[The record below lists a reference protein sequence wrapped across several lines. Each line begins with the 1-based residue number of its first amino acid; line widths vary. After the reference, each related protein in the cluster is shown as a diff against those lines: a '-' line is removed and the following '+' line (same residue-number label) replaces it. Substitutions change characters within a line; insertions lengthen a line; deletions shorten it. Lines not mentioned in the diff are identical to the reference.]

1 MDIADLL
8 KSHGDDDPSGE
19 NLEYDPAFIS
29 LELAAQPGEER
40 QIGDSIIAA
49 EEADHDEVIAQAMD
63 VLGRSHDLRAAVILA
78 HSMLRSKGFAGLA
91 EVTTYIRGV
100 LEQYWD
106 TCHPQLD
113 ADDDDDPTMRVNAVA
128 ALTGLDTI
136 QKAIRMAPLTESRTF
151 GRMTLRDV
159 LIAEGELAPP
169 AGMDDPP
176 VLSQISAAFQ
186 DSNGEKI
193 AAARDAAAKAMEDV
207 ITIEAILD
215 DKVPAAAPDMSEL
228 TNLLKQVLS
237 KFAAAGFAGSDD
249 AGAAGDSGSDDDSG
263 GGGGSGG
270 TSSTRGG
277 GGGGFGAAGGGGGS
291 GTVNNQQDVKN
302 MLDRILSYYARS
314 EPSSPVPI
322 LLDRAKRMV
331 GADFLTII
339 KEMAPDGLSN
349 VHLIGGIVETEEDD

>member
-8 KSHGDDDPSGE
+8 KSHGDDEPSGE

-78 HSMLRSKGFAGLA
+78 LSMLRTRGFPGLA
-91 EVTTYIRGV
+91 EVTGYIRGV

-128 ALTGLDTI
+128 SLAGLDTI
-136 QKAIRMAPLTESRTF
+136 QKAIRITPLTDSRTF
-151 GRMTLRDV
+151 GKMTLRDV
-159 LIAEGELAPP
+159 LIAEGELSPP
-169 AGMDDPP
+169 PGMEDPP
-176 VLSQISAAFQ
+176 VMSQISAAFQ
-186 DSNGEKI
+186 DSNSEKI
-193 AAARDAAAKAMEDV
+193 AAARAAAAKVMEDV
-207 ITIEAILD
+207 IAIEAIFD
-215 DKVPAAAPDMSEL
+215 DKVPTAAPDLSEL
-228 TNLLKQVLS
+228 TVLMRQVLS
-237 KFAAAGFAGSDD
+237 KFSAAGFGDGDD
-249 AGAAGDSGSDDDSG
+249 AGGSEDDGDEGDSG
-263 GGGGSGG
+263 GGGGGSAAP
-270 TSSTRGG
+270 R
-277 GGGGFGAAGGGGGS
+277 GGGFGAAAGGGS
-291 GTVNNQQDVKN
+291 GAVNNQQDVKN
-302 MLDRILSYYARS
+302 MLDRILAYYARS

-349 VHLIGGIVETEEDD
+349 VHLIGGITEDEDDD

>member
-1 MDIADLL
+1 MAIADLL
-8 KSHGDDDPSGE
+8 KRHGDDEPSGE

-49 EEADHDEVIAQAMD
+49 EEADHDEVIAQALD

-78 HSMLRSKGFAGLA
+78 HSMLRTRGFAGLA

-100 LEQYWD
+100 MEQYWD

-186 DSNGEKI
+186 DSNGEKV
-193 AAARDAAAKAMEDV
+193 AAARAGAAKALEDV
-207 ITIEAILD
+207 IAIEAIFD
-215 DKVPAAAPDMSEL
+215 ARVPAAAPDMGEL
-228 TNLLKQVLS
+228 TALLRQVLS
-237 KFAAAGFAGSDD
+237 KI
-249 AGAAGDSGSDDDSG
+249 
-263 GGGGSGG
+263 
-270 TSSTRGG
+270 STA
-277 GGGGFGAAGGGGGS
+277 GFGAADDAGGSDGGGS
-291 GTVNNQQDVKN
+291 GTVNTQQDVKN
-302 MLDRILSYYARS
+302 TLDRIIAYYARS
-314 EPSSPVPI
+314 EPSSPVPM
-322 LLDRAKRMV
+322 LLERAKRMV

-339 KEMAPDGLSN
+339 KEMAPDGVQN
-349 VHLIGGIVETEEDD
+349 VHLIGGIVETEDDA

>member
-8 KSHGDDDPSGE
+8 KSHGDDEPSGE

-49 EEADHDEVIAQAMD
+49 EEADHVEVIAQAMD

-78 HSMLRSKGFAGLA
+78 HSMLRTKGFPGLA
-91 EVTTYIRGV
+91 EVTGYIRGV
-100 LEQYWD
+100 LEQFWD

-151 GRMTLRDV
+151 GRMTLRDIM
-159 LIAEGELAPP
+159 IAEGELAPP
-169 AGMDDPP
+169 AGMADPP

-186 DSNGEKI
+186 DSDGEKV
-193 AAARDAAAKAMEDV
+193 AAARAGAAKALEDV
-207 ITIEAILD
+207 VAIEAIFD
-215 DKVPAAAPDMSEL
+215 AKVPAAAPDMSDL
-228 TNLLKQVLS
+228 AALLRQVLAKFATAGFGES
-237 KFAAAGFAGSDD
+237 EAPGGSDDGGGAGDSGRDAARGGGGFAAAG
-249 AGAAGDSGSDDDSG
+249 SG
-263 GGGGSGG
+263 GP
-270 TSSTRGG
+270 
-277 GGGGFGAAGGGGGS
+277 
-291 GTVNNQQDVKN
+291 GTVSTQQDVKN
-302 MLDRILSYYARS
+302 MLDRIIAYYARS
-314 EPSSPVPI
+314 EPSSPVPM
-322 LLDRAKRMV
+322 LLERAKRMV

-339 KEMAPDGLSN
+339 KQMAPDGIQN
-349 VHLIGGIVETEEDD
+349 VHLIGGITESEDDE

>member
-1 MDIADLL
+1 MAIADLL
-8 KSHGDDDPSGE
+8 KSHGDDEPSGE

-49 EEADHDEVIAQAMD
+49 EEADHDEVIAQALD

-78 HSMLRSKGFAGLA
+78 HSMLRTKGFAGLA

-169 AGMDDPP
+169 PGMDDPP

-186 DSNGEKI
+186 DSNGEKV
-193 AAARDAAAKAMEDV
+193 AAARAGAATALADV
-207 ITIEAILD
+207 IAIEAIFD
-215 DKVPAAAPDMSEL
+215 AKVPAAAPDMGEL
-228 TNLLKQVLS
+228 TALLRQVLS
-237 KFAAAGFAGSDD
+237 KFSTAGFGAEEDSGGSDD
-249 AGAAGDSGSDDDSG
+249 GGSDGDAGDSGGASRG
-263 GGGGSGG
+263 GGA
-270 TSSTRGG
+270 R
-277 GGGGFGAAGGGGGS
+277 GGGGFGGAGGGGA
-291 GTVNNQQDVKN
+291 GTVNNQQDAKN
-302 MLDRILSYYARS
+302 MLDRIIAYYARS
-314 EPSSPVPI
+314 EPSSPVPM
-322 LLDRAKRMV
+322 LLERAKRMV

-339 KEMAPDGLSN
+339 KEMAPDGIQN
-349 VHLIGGIVETEEDD
+349 VHLIGGIVETEDDE

>member
-1 MDIADLL
+1 MAIADLL
-8 KSHGDDDPSGE
+8 KSHGDDEPSGE

-113 ADDDDDPTMRVNAVA
+113 ADDNDDPTMRVNAVA

-186 DSNGEKI
+186 DSNGEKV
-193 AAARDAAAKAMEDV
+193 AAARAGAAKALEDV
-207 ITIEAILD
+207 IAIEAIFD
-215 DKVPAAAPDMSEL
+215 AKVPAAAPDMGEL
-228 TNLLKQVLS
+228 TALLRQVLS
-237 KFAAAGFAGSDD
+237 KFSTAGF
-249 AGAAGDSGSDDDSG
+249 GAADGEADGDDGGSDDDA
-263 GGGGSGG
+263 GGGGS
-270 TSSTRGG
+270 RGSAAPR
-277 GGGGFGAAGGGGGS
+277 GGGFGGAGGGGS

-302 MLDRILSYYARS
+302 TLDRIIAYYARS
-314 EPSSPVPI
+314 EPSSPVPM
-322 LLDRAKRMV
+322 LLERAKRMV

-339 KEMAPDGLSN
+339 KEMAPDGIQN
-349 VHLIGGIVETEEDD
+349 VHLIGGIVESEDDE

>member
-8 KSHGDDDPSGE
+8 KSHGDDEPSGE

-29 LELAAQPGEER
+29 LELASQPGEER

-49 EEADHDEVIAQAMD
+49 EEADHVEVIAQAMD
-63 VLGRSHDLRAAVILA
+63 VLGRSHDLRAAVFLA
-78 HSMLRSKGFAGLA
+78 NSMLRTKGFPGLA

-128 ALTGLDTI
+128 SLTGLDTI
-136 QKAIRMAPLTESRTF
+136 QKAIRMAPLTDSRTF
-151 GRMTLRDV
+151 GRMTLRDI
-159 LIAEGELAPP
+159 LIAEGEVPP
-169 AGMDDPP
+169 PPGMADPP
-176 VLSQISAAFQ
+176 VLSQIVAAFQ
-186 DSNGEKI
+186 DSNGEKV
-193 AAARDAAAKAMEDV
+193 AAARAGAAKALEDV
-207 ITIEAILD
+207 IAIEAILD

-228 TNLLKQVLS
+228 TALLRQVLT
-237 KFAAAGFAGSDD
+237 KLAAAGFGDGDDTGGSGDGGSDGDD
-249 AGAAGDSGSDDDSG
+249 ASDGRTASRGSGGFGGA

-270 TSSTRGG
+270 
-277 GGGGFGAAGGGGGS
+277 
-291 GTVNNQQDVKN
+291 VNTQQDVKN
-302 MLDRILSYYARS
+302 TLDRIISYYARS

-322 LLDRAKRMV
+322 LLERAKRMV

-339 KEMAPDGLSN
+339 KEMAPEGLSN
-349 VHLIGGIVETEEDD
+349 VHLIGGIIETEDDD

>member
-8 KSHGDDDPSGE
+8 KSHGDDEPSGE

-49 EEADHDEVIAQAMD
+49 EEADHDEVIAQAVD

-78 HSMLRSKGFAGLA
+78 HSMLRTKGFPGLA
-91 EVTTYIRGV
+91 EVTGYIRGV

-151 GRMTLRDV
+151 GRMTLRDI

-186 DSNGEKI
+186 DSNGEKV
-193 AAARDAAAKAMEDV
+193 AAARAAAAQVLEDV
-207 ITIEAILD
+207 IAIEAIFD
-215 DKVPAAAPDMSEL
+215 DKVPSSAPDMSEL
-228 TNLLKQVLS
+228 TTLLRQVLS
-237 KFAAAGFAGSDD
+237 KFATAGFGDAED
-249 AGAAGDSGSDDDSG
+249 AGDADTDEVDQDTGDGGTAGRGAAARG
-263 GGGGSGG
+263 GGFA
-270 TSSTRGG
+270 GG
-277 GGGGFGAAGGGGGS
+277 GGGGGGA
-291 GTVNNQQDVKN
+291 GTVNSQQDVKN
-302 MLDRILSYYARS
+302 TLDRLIAYYARS
-314 EPSSPVPI
+314 EPSSPVPM
-322 LLDRAKRMV
+322 LLERAKRMV

-339 KEMAPDGLSN
+339 KEMAPDGINN
-349 VHLIGGIVETEEDD
+349 VHLIGGITEEEEDD